1 MRRIVLAVLVLV
13 GSVLAASA
21 KEYQS
26 SFGFALDVPDNW
38 LVLTKQAIQD
48 NPALANPQASGAGS
62 IDSNVLKD
70 LVAKVQG
77 GSIEFLYNRTT
88 SDAIF
93 SDNINMRVG
102 GQGKIPSGPEA
113 VKAQCTAYAQAL
125 AKAAGRPL
133 AVATC
138 EDRSVGAAKAFYVE
152 YEGRVAGTV
161 TMQYQL
167 ARPDGKLLFVTAT
180 CKQASLDKFRPD
192 FEAIVKSIKF
202 H

>member
-26 SFGFALDVPDNW
+26 SFGFTFNAPDAW
-38 LVLTKQAIQD
+38 LVMTKQELAT
-48 NPALANPQASGAGS
+48 NPVFASADPG
-62 IDSNVLKD
+62 LK
-70 LVAKVQG
+70 AKVDG
-77 GSIEFLYNRTT
+77 GSVEIFYNRAT
-88 SDAIF
+88 SDATFTDII
-93 SDNINMRVG
+93 DVKRG
-102 GQGKIPSGPEA
+102 GQGTIPSDPEA
-113 VKAQCTAYAQAL
+113 VKAQCEAYAKAL

-138 EDRSVGAAKAFYVE
+138 EDRSVGALKAFYVE

-161 TMQYQL
+161 AMQYQL

-202 H
+202 N